1 MSLKVNSKKLDPLK
15 VCISFE
21 HLSNDILNLLWK
33 RLRIGWVN
41 NAQTIFKSRTNK
53 CLGEYN

>member
-21 HLSNDILNLLWK
+21 HLSNDVLNLLWK

-41 NAQTIFKSRTNK
+41 KMLRQSLNRELTNV
-53 CLGEYN
+53 